1 MGAVTAPLCN
11 RCSRLIVLSEV
22 QGRRAPRPS
31 EPCRSGAG
39 VAAARSTASNARPC
53 APKEKRM
60 PRLALTLLTLLL
72 LPLPGWSTNLSLFVI
87 QRNKNTN
94 EVQYELRV
102 NDRCEI
108 GTAYPVAAVWRLREL
123 SPEQTEALSGLEE
136 MIYGATNQQVTAHRI
151 SFDLEVIELYQPLD
165 LRRITATVHYDPTT
179 ATCTPSVQTTIN
191 GQEATLERVYVQA
204 DERLGRPRVRYIDVI
219 GKSLA
224 SHPTR

>member
-1 MGAVTAPLCN
+1 
-11 RCSRLIVLSEV
+11 
-22 QGRRAPRPS
+22 
-31 EPCRSGAG
+31 
-39 VAAARSTASNARPC
+39 
-53 APKEKRM
+53 M

-72 LPLPGWSTNLSLFVI
+72 LPLPGWSTNLYLFVI

-102 NDRCEI
+102 NDRCQI

-136 MIYGATNQQVTAHRI
+136 MIYGATNQQVTAHGV
-151 SFDLEVIELYQPLD
+151 SFDLGVIEIYRPLD
-165 LRRITATVHYDPTT
+165 LRRITATVHYDPKT

-191 GQEATLERVYVQA
+191 GQEAALERIYVQA
-204 DERLGRPRVRYIDVI
+204 DERLGRPKVRYIDVI

-224 SHPTR
+224 SHPTPVVERIEP